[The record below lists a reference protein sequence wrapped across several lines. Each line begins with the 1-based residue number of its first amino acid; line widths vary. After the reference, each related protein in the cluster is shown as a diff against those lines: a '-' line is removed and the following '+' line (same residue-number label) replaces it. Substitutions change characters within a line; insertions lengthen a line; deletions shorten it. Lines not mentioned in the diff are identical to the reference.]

1 MLMMVLVRSLMNV
14 EYAEAMELPQELAI
28 VTVLCQKQAMI
39 VMAHAWQMKTATAF
53 ATFSIHAWER

>member
-1 MLMMVLVRSLMNV
+1 MNV
-14 EYAEAMELPQELAI
+14 EYAEAMELPPELAI